1 MLGAFF
7 FPEISVLVVLVLA
20 LQWNFATNLTNQI
33 KLMLIS
39 KQNVVLSI
47 VTCSDLCGDS
57 RGTLGILS
65 VLQCTVSIESHL
77 ACSHLSRETIT
88 KGQHYLGEGRP
99 LWFRWVDCHAN
110 VRMCSSTGTPYEEFW
125 CPRAAY
131 QYPALHG
138 RPGRSQ
144 KGAKRRY
151 SVNLEMAKAVCSNV
165 WCSHS
170 NRFRCVDVQ
179 YCNFLTHIL
188 LHNLGV
194 ETFHQQ
200 RSIK

>member
-1 MLGAFF
+1 M
-7 FPEISVLVVLVLA
+7 LVLA

-57 RGTLGILS
+57 RGTSGILS
-65 VLQCTVSIESHL
+65 VLQCPGSIESHL

-110 VRMCSSTGTPYEEFW
+110 VRMCSSTGTHMRSSYVPEQPVNIQHFMGVLVGSRKGQRGDTQWILKWLKLYAQKCVVFSFKSVHMRS
-125 CPRAAY
+125 CT
-131 QYPALHG
+131 AL
-138 RPGRSQ
+138 
-144 KGAKRRY
+144 
-151 SVNLEMAKAVCSNV
+151 
-165 WCSHS
+165 
-170 NRFRCVDVQ
+170 
-179 YCNFLTHIL
+179 
-188 LHNLGV
+188 
-194 ETFHQQ
+194 
-200 RSIK
+200 